1 MNGMTEDQKAL
12 QEAAQR
18 FLKDQHPPARARRAC
33 EASSA
38 ERQALWAELGAQGW
52 PAMLVAEAQGGL
64 GLGLAHA
71 WPVAHAA
78 GQYLLSLPL
87 AAAMAVLPLLPQAL
101 DKDFAWAD
109 EDGLVEGAGAP
120 ALALRGQDLRRLPPA
135 AQQAGLD
142 PTMPLG
148 WAEGE
153 GEPLARLSAP
163 QAEGLRAR
171 LRLLRLAEMLGAA
184 EAALRMAVAYACER
198 QQFGRPIGANQAIK
212 HRLAEGWM
220 ALDDA
225 CLALDAAARAM
236 DEGSDSGLDGAQW
249 LAVDAA
255 RRCAHQAIQ
264 THGAM
269 GMTWECDAHL
279 YLKRIM
285 RLAAALEGEVS
296 QDILL
301 ERIWR
306 AAA

>member
-1 MNGMTEDQKAL
+1 MTEDQQTL
-12 QEAAQR
+12 RDAAQR
-18 FLKDQHPPARARRAC
+18 FLKDRHPPARARRAG
-33 EASSA
+33 EASPA
-38 ERQALWAELGAQGW
+38 ERQALWAELRAQGW
-52 PAMLVAEAQGGL
+52 PAMLAAEAQGGL
-64 GLGLAHA
+64 GLDLAHA

-78 GQYLLSLPL
+78 GQALISLPL
-87 AAAMAVLPLLPQAL
+87 IAAMAVLPLLPRAL
-101 DKDFAWAD
+101 DADFAWAD

-120 ALALRGQDLRRLPPA
+120 ALALRGHYLVRLPPV
-135 AQQAGLD
+135 AQEAGLD

-148 WAEGE
+148 RAQGE
-153 GEPLARLSAP
+153 GERLATLSAP

-184 EAALRMAVAYACER
+184 DAALRMAVDYACQR
-198 QQFGRPIGANQAIK
+198 QQFGRPIGANQAVK

-225 CLALDAAARAM
+225 CLALDAAAHAM
-236 DEGSDSGLDGAQW
+236 DEGGGPGLDGAQW

-269 GMTWECDAHL
+269 GITWECDAHL
-279 YLKRIM
+279 YLKRVM
-285 RLAAALEGEVS
+285 RLAAALEGAAS
-296 QDILL
+296 QDALL